1 MIGSAL
7 LTSTATVRV
16 SYLLR
21 ENLLTKVDQAW
32 MQYVCGNHLSFLSHV
47 HATLVYQDLDE
58 GLLYE
63 SDLTVYAKTKVLG
76 LFRGPLNTD
85 DTTII
90 SILYMLI
97 SEIGSPDEDAFSV
110 HQDGLV
116 TCLRNQQD
124 ALGPN
129 IATFM
134 TL

>member
-1 MIGSAL
+1 
-7 LTSTATVRV
+7 
-16 SYLLR
+16 
-21 ENLLTKVDQAW
+21 

>member
-1 MIGSAL
+1 MYP
-7 LTSTATVRV
+7 LTNA
-16 SYLLR
+16 
-21 ENLLTKVDQAW
+21 DQAW

-58 GLLYE
+58 GLLYD
-63 SDLTVYAKTKVLG
+63 SDLTVYAKTRVLG
-76 LFRGPLNTD
+76 SFRGRLNTD

-90 SILYMLI
+90 SILHMLI
-97 SEIGSPDEDAFSV
+97 SEIGSPDEDAFGV

-124 ALGPN
+124 GLGAN